1 MAVQRRTEPRHDH
14 ATFLQ
19 TTGHLLAMKR
29 LLHDF
34 PFISL
39 PPALFIFRIVLAAV
53 FVGHAAMRLFVPDY
67 FTTAGKLLEAN
78 GLPFGFAV
86 AWVVTVV
93 ELIGGL
99 LLVLNKFVKWV
110 ALCFF
115 AISIGTMAFVQYPEG
130 WWVAE
135 FGDGGME
142 FSFVVC
148 AMCVFIAAVDRQRQ
162 APYANK
168 YFDAFPYLSVNQ
180 GFFVLRVGLALFF
193 MIHAVTRFTEPN
205 YFAGLGVGMER
216 FGMPH
221 GYALGVMATTIELVG
236 GTLMI
241 FNRFAK
247 WAALGFFG
255 ISSMGLAYIHLNL
268 GWYVG
273 EFGSGGCEFSVA
285 ICATALVIA
294 AFDRQASQAVS
305 R

>member
-1 MAVQRRTEPRHDH
+1 
-14 ATFLQ
+14 
-19 TTGHLLAMKR
+19 MKR

-34 PFISL
+34 PFIDRA
-39 PPALFIFRIVLAAV
+39 PALFIFRVVLAAV
-53 FVGHAAMRLFVPDY
+53 FFVHAAMRLLVPNY
-67 FTTAGKLLEAN
+67 FATAGKLLETN

-86 AWVVTVV
+86 AWIVTIV
-93 ELIGGL
+93 ELVGGP
-99 LLVLNKFVKWV
+99 LLVFNKFVKWV

-115 AISIGTMAFVQYPEG
+115 SISVATMAFVQYKEG

-148 AMCVFIAAVDRQRQ
+148 AMCVFIATVDRQRQ
-162 APYANK
+162 APHANK
-168 YFDAFPYLSVNQ
+168 YLHAFPFLSVNQ
-180 GFFVLRVGLALFF
+180 GYCVLRVGLALFF

-205 YFAGLGVGMER
+205 YFASLGVGMER

-221 GYALGVMATTIELVG
+221 GYALGVTATTIELVG

-268 GWYVG
+268 GWFVG

-294 AFDRQASQAVS
+294 AFDRQASRV
-305 R
+305 